1 MTKFQ
6 RIFLM
11 GTLWPDACG
20 FQGWNSED
28 RELRLEVLSA
38 AVKRPLASASDLGAL
53 ADFDQVRQHLEAL
66 AGKLTQHD
74 GRAARYRVKF
84 HRQLRCLALYVE
96 DATAYAKT
104 VIRDK
109 FHRAGCD
116 HEGFANADAR
126 RLAEWLSAAPTV
138 RFDRREQ
145 KLVEGP
151 SQLEQLV
158 MTLDERLHAKG
169 KEDGQGAGFRVRAG
183 HTMHDMLTAAG
194 LQCPCKDCS
203 RRHVTL
209 PEAEADTPAWAD
221 LEAEAALETAAVGS
235 EEEPF

>member
-1 MTKFQ
+1 MTNRQ

-11 GTLWPDACG
+11 AELWPAACDY
-20 FQGWNSED
+20 QGWASED
-28 RELRLEVLSA
+28 RELRMEVLSA
-38 AVKRPLASASDLGAL
+38 AVQRPLASASEISTT

-74 GRAARYRVKF
+74 GRAARYREKF
-84 HRQLRCLALYVE
+84 RRQLRCLALYVE
-96 DATAYAKT
+96 DATGYAKA

-116 HEGFANADAR
+116 PEGFAGADAR

-145 KLVEGP
+145 RMVEGP

-158 MTLDERLHAKG
+158 MTLDERLHNAATG
-169 KEDGQGAGFRVRAG
+169 LRVKAG
-183 HTMHDMLTAAG
+183 HTLHDMLTAAG

-203 RRHVTL
+203 RRFVKL
-209 PEAEADTPAWAD
+209 PA
-221 LEAEAALETAAVGS
+221 AAVEPEPEGELVPAGAE